1 MRIINMKYSGKIW
14 DWLAIIATALF
25 LLLLGLRSN
34 DIINCSYLYVF
45 LPIIAYF
52 SLITLIL
59 ITAVL
64 FVIVEGCIEYLN
76 ERKSKRKK

>member
-1 MRIINMKYSGKIW
+1 MKYSGKIW
-14 DWLAIIATALF
+14 DWLAVLVTVLF
-25 LLLLGLRSN
+25 LLLLVLRST
-34 DIINCSYLYVF
+34 DVINCSYFYVF